1 MVTHTFE
8 KLKLSGGDLNHDSLM
23 KTKVIHLLC
32 VLVLGVTRL
41 RGLSSEERTALK
53 ERLWAPLWW
62 YFSNYTESLTRF
74 SDMAIF
80 FSSFYF
86 HL

>member
-32 VLVLGVTRL
+32 VLVLG
-41 RGLSSEERTALK
+41 SHEA
-53 ERLWAPLWW
+53 
-62 YFSNYTESLTRF
+62 
-74 SDMAIF
+74 
-80 FSSFYF
+80 
-86 HL
+86 